1 MFDLGL
7 TFARPTAFWLL
18 ATVPIFAWLGL
29 RFGVRRRAMPRL
41 ALWLRLAV
49 VLLFILTLAEPL
61 LTRGGGTTSTVF
73 LVDRSQSLEPGMA
86 DSVNNWVNDAL
97 AAAGSSDRAAVV
109 NFGASPELA
118 ASAAGAD
125 DLDPTWEDANL
136 DAQGQAHTDIGA
148 AMALGRALPLGG
160 NRRLV
165 LLSDGAENLGD
176 SLDQAG
182 QAAEDGIPIDV
193 VPLVGVGDNDLR
205 VQSATAPSSTWQ
217 GEPFDVLAS
226 VVAGSESEGTVELWI
241 DGLQKEAD
249 PVTHTIGLK
258 SYRFQVA
265 DLGPGFH
272 AVEVRVTADLGDAF
286 PENNTQPLS
295 VIVRDQPKVLLVI
308 SEGMDAGILRGALER
323 RGAVVTVNEPTNIPY
338 SISELGQ
345 YDAFILDNVAAAE
358 MAYEQHV
365 GLQEAVRSL
374 GRGLIVIGGSQSY
387 GPGQYAGTPL
397 EETLPVTVKVTDGR
411 QRAKVAVLFIMDK
424 SGSMTYDPLNSTSK
438 IEMAK
443 EAVRIAARSLS
454 DGDTVGILVFSDGQE
469 WILELTVIDGE
480 ITREQIDAAVTTI
493 TAEGGTEIYPALSV
507 GYNAILGIEA
517 DVRHIVLL
525 TDGKS
530 RTGTRDSYSRLID
543 SGRTDNV
550 TLSTIAIGN
559 DADIDLM
566 QFLATEGGGRYH
578 FTNRAEDIPKLTLE
592 EAQSA
597 GSQSVIRGDFLPV
610 QTNPSPILLSI
621 TPQELP
627 RLDGYDYA
635 EAKPNAQVIL
645 TSDRDDPVLA
655 KWQYGLGR
663 VIAWTSDD
671 GSDLASR
678 WPDWGRFDE
687 FWAGMLAWSLPDPER
702 RPMQVGVEREGADV
716 VLTVDAVGEGN
727 DYVDLATTVATI
739 TSPSGVVETGRE
751 LHQTGPGRYEVR
763 VSAPEAGAY
772 KVELNQTKDGVTTT
786 ELAGFAVPPS
796 PELQPDP
803 GATALLSAIA
813 SRTGGRALTMDD
825 PGAAFDGGGLSGEPL
840 REYEPVWWLPLTLAL
855 LALLAEI
862 AVRMGVFQALLRRRT
877 ESRPSP
883 APSLG

>member
-1 MFDLGL
+1 MFDIGL
-7 TFARPTAFWLL
+7 SIARPSAFWLL
-18 ATVPIFAWLGL
+18 ITLPIFAWLGV
-29 RFGVRRRAMPRL
+29 RFGVRRRAMPRA
-41 ALWLRLAV
+41 ALWLRLV
-49 VLLFILTLAEPL
+49 VALLFVVTLSEPL
-61 LTRGGGTTSTVF
+61 LTSGGGTTNTVF
-73 LVDRSQSLEPGMA
+73 LLDRSQSLEPGTA
-86 DSVNNWVNDAL
+86 DTVNTWVNDAL
-97 AAAGSSDRAAVV
+97 SEAGSSDRAAVI
-109 NFGASPELA
+109 NFGASPDLA

-125 DLDPTWEDANL
+125 SLDASWEDPEF
-136 DAQGQAHTDIGA
+136 DPQTQAYTDIGSA
-148 AMALGRALPLGG
+148 IALGRALPLGG

-165 LLSDGAENLGD
+165 LASDGAENLGD
-176 SLDQAG
+176 AMDQAG

-193 VPLVGVGDNDLR
+193 LMLPGVGENDLR

-217 GEPFDVLAS
+217 GEPFAVLAS
-226 VVAGSESEGTVELWI
+226 VAAGSESAGTVELWI
-241 DGLQKEAD
+241 DGVHKETQN
-249 PVTHTIGLK
+249 VTHAVGMA
-258 SYRFQVA
+258 SYRFQVS

-272 AVEVRVTADLGDAF
+272 AIEVRVTAASGDAF
-286 PENNTQPLS
+286 PENNMQPLA
-295 VIVRDQPKVLLVI
+295 VVVREKPNVLLIVP
-308 SEGMDAGILRGALER
+308 EGMDAGLLAGALER
-323 RGAVVTVNEPTNIPY
+323 RGAIVTINEPASVPF
-338 SISELGQ
+338 SKAELGQ
-345 YDAFILDNVAAAE
+345 YDAFVLNNVAATE
-358 MAYEQHV
+358 MTRDQHL

-374 GRGLIVIGGSQSY
+374 GRGLIVVGGVNSY

-411 QRAKVAVLFIMDK
+411 QREKVAVLFIMDK

-469 WILELTVIDGE
+469 WILKMTVIDGE
-480 ITREQIDAAVTTI
+480 ITREQIDAAVAQI

-507 GYNAILGIEA
+507 GYNEILGVEA

-530 RTGTRDSYSRLID
+530 RTGTRDAYARLIE
-543 SGRTDNV
+543 SGRADNV

-566 QFLATEGGGRYH
+566 QYLATQGGGRYH
-578 FTNRAEDIPKLTLE
+578 FTNRSEDIPKLTLE

-597 GSQSVIRGDFLPV
+597 GSQAVIRGDFASI
-610 QTNPSPILLSI
+610 QTNPSPILLTI
-621 TPQELP
+621 APEELP

-678 WPDWGRFDE
+678 WSSWPRFDE
-687 FWAGMLAWSLPDPER
+687 FWGSMLAWALPDPER
-702 RPMQVGVEREGADV
+702 RPMQVNMSRDGTDV
-716 VLTVDAVGEGN
+716 VLQVEAVGEGN
-727 DYVDLATTVATI
+727 DYVDLSSTTASI
-739 TSPSGVVETGRE
+739 TSPSGVVEENRS

-772 KVELNQTKDGVTTT
+772 KVELNQSTDGSIPP

-803 GATALLSAIA
+803 DAAQLLSAIA
-813 SRTGGRALTMDD
+813 ARSGGRTLSMEDAA
-825 PGAAFDGGGLSGEPL
+825 AAFSGGGLSGEPI
-840 REYEPVWWLPLTLAL
+840 REFEPIWWLPLSLGL

-862 AVRMGVFQALLRRRT
+862 AVRMGVLQWLRRRT
-877 ESRPSP
+877 
-883 APSLG
+883 